1 MKILTHFLDCFQLPK
16 IFQFPPLCAGG
27 VLAVPGD
34 NVPLKVWNET
44 IMKQMTE
51 CNDRF
56 FTGFIELKES
66 LYVSSINNDAI
77 NISTLF
83 SWKKGMW

>member
-1 MKILTHFLDCFQLPK
+1 M
-16 IFQFPPLCAGG
+16 
-27 VLAVPGD
+27 AVPGD

-56 FTGFIELKES
+56 FTGFIELKEN
-66 LYVSSINNDAI
+66 LYVSSINHDAWVA
-77 NISTLF
+77 TLSQSSF
-83 SWKKGMW
+83 FIFNPNP